1 MPPKALGQTFVVEN
15 KPGANSAI
23 GAQALARATP
33 DGYTMMVG
41 SIGTFAINEALYKN
55 LSYNPSKDFEYL
67 TQAVRNPN
75 VLVASPSTVVG
86 WMFRSFINSVMNS
99 DW

>member
-1 MPPKALGQTFVVEN
+1 MVEN

-41 SIGTFAINEALYKN
+41 SIGTFAINEALYKT
-55 LSYNPSKDFEYL
+55 LSYNPQQDFEYL
-67 TQAVRNPN
+67 TQAI
-75 VLVASPSTVVG
+75 AQSQH
-86 WMFRSFINSVMNS
+86 
-99 DW
+99 